1 MLLLRGSSR
10 KGFGGSI
17 GQGNAVGCQHP
28 FAARETQWDA
38 SIPSNL
44 CFPAC
49 KRQRTAPESSPEQK
63 RCIHKHR
70 PHIYREQRSLA
81 PCGSRPGG
89 WGEGGPGVIGVRPS
103 ASANKLQAQAGR
115 GRHGVLNGVTRR
127 AATSGFETQVSSLTP
142 SGRCQVS
149 SARRDW
155 AGAARDLL
163 GVPESQP
170 GQRTAVTGLGRGTSP
185 GRGGLGK
192 GTSKEPEAGD
202 VARLPARHS
211 SGSSPSGHSLGPSE
225 DSAFKKVAAR
235 AA

>member
-10 KGFGGSI
+10 KGFGGSA

-63 RCIHKHR
+63 KRRTHKHR
-70 PHIYREQRSLA
+70 LHIYREQRSLA

-103 ASANKLQAQAGR
+103 ASANELQAQAGR

-127 AATSGFETQVSSLTP
+127 AATSGFET
-142 SGRCQVS
+142 
-149 SARRDW
+149 
-155 AGAARDLL
+155 
-163 GVPESQP
+163 
-170 GQRTAVTGLGRGTSP
+170 
-185 GRGGLGK
+185 
-192 GTSKEPEAGD
+192 
-202 VARLPARHS
+202 
-211 SGSSPSGHSLGPSE
+211 
-225 DSAFKKVAAR
+225 
-235 AA
+235 